1 MERIKCTKSD
11 SYKADEPSSSQ
22 RLIDLRKS
30 NTFCDALI
38 QLEDG
43 GRIPVHRIIMCT
55 ASEYF

>member
-1 MERIKCTKSD
+1 MERIKRTKFD
-11 SYKADEPSSSQ
+11 CDKADEASSSQ

-43 GRIPVHRIIMCT
+43 GSIPVHRIILCT